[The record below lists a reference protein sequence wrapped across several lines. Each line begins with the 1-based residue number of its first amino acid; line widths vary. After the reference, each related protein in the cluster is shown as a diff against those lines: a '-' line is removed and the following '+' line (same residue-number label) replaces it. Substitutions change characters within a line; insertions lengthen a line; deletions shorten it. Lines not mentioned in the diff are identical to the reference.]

1 MGVPRHPPT
10 MTVLAAVAV
19 ALLLATAAD
28 VDNDLTC
35 QLCVDIVADIDGWI
49 TSDKT
54 EEEILDFFNQICT
67 LADQLIPG
75 IGATCTDFLYT
86 NGPGIINSI
95 VNENLNPTEIC
106 TGLTLCP

>member
-1 MGVPRHPPT
+1 MGVLRQPPT
-10 MTVLAAVAV
+10 MTVLAAVVVVLA
-19 ALLLATAAD
+19 ATATATAAD
-28 VDNDLTC
+28 VD
-35 QLCVDIVADIDGWI
+35 IVTDIDDWI

-95 VNENLNPTEIC
+95 VHENLNPTEIC
-106 TGLTLCP
+106 T